1 MFAKRVK
8 MESDE
13 DRFSPRRYSRRVLQ
27 TFLFEINAH
36 PGYST
41 SLRPPSPLPPSVST
55 RNSFF
60 YRASLPFL
68 RRLCPLRA
76 LSGLFEHV
84 PGRISHQTERFSP
97 QITLV
102 LALFDSLLLLEFS
115 LLLFRSTSISP
126 FSRSL
131 AKKKRWTR
139 LSPRERTSVSKG

>member
-13 DRFSPRRYSRRVLQ
+13 GRFSPRRYSRRVLQ
-27 TFLFEINAH
+27 TSLFEINAPH

-68 RRLCPLRA
+68 RRLCP

-115 LLLFRSTSISP
+115 LLLFRVSP

-131 AKKKRWTR
+131 AKKRWTR